1 MNIPLKEL
9 TIDSP
14 ELLSHIAANTD
25 LPARC
30 ADNEYFADCCFSEIH
45 EHAETCMSYDC
56 IGAYEEPFEVRVR
69 EYQGIFFVQ
78 AAEFDDRGFFLDVN
92 TAIDAAEDIAANFS
106 GLQ

>member
-14 ELLSHIAANTD
+14 ELLSHIAAKTD
-25 LPARC
+25 LRARY
-30 ADNEYFADCCFSEIH
+30 ADDEYFVDCCLSEIH
-45 EHAETCMSYDC
+45 EHAETRLSYDC
-56 IGAYEEPFEVRVR
+56 IGAYEEPFTVSVR

-92 TAIDAAEDIAANFS
+92 AAIDAAEDIAANFS